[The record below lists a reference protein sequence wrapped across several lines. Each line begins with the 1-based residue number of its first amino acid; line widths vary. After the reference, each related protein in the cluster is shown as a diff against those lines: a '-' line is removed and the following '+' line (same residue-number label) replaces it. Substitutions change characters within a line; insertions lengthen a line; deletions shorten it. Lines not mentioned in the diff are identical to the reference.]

1 MLLPRLKVGDC
12 SHSDNAEAL
21 SSFIVNDM
29 PDPVRL
35 FEIVGGL
42 IPKSRQRRQPASRNP
57 ALQLAENAHHSCG
70 RKVRWMRLFGL
81 NSSGTS

>member
-21 SSFIVNDM
+21 CSFIVNDM

-42 IPKSRQRRQPASRNP
+42 IPKSRQGGNPRAETPRCSSRTMRTT
-57 ALQLAENAHHSCG
+57 LVGG
-70 RKVRWMRLFGL
+70 R
-81 NSSGTS
+81 